1 MRFFAFTTAGEKAGA
16 LVRKSGVPE
25 REISNPR
32 REYIFR
38 PKKNVS
44 E

>member
-16 LVRKSGVPE
+16 YVRKSGISE
-25 REISNPR
+25 GEISNPR